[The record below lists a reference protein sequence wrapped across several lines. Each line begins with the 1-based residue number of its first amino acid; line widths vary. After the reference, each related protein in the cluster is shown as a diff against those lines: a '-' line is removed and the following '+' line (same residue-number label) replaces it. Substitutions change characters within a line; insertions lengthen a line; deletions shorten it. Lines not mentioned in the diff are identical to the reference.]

1 MVKTYSLKADG
12 NTKLSDNFSVSE
24 FACKDGSDTIL
35 IDSELV
41 EILQKIRNHFKAPL
55 IITSAYR
62 HKEYNKKIGGVS
74 NSRHIKGE
82 AADICIEG
90 VAPEKIAQYAE
101 YIMPSKGGIGC
112 YSNFVHTDI
121 RPNRSRWVNY
131 GTEKAVSGFPGFDD
145 SACSPNRT
153 AITSADAVA
162 ILKSKGIITNPDI
175 WYKGTW
181 TDNDFK
187 ELIIKTA
194 KHLLGESKI

>member
-1 MVKTYSLKADG
+1 MITIIQAMI
-12 NTKLSDNFSVSE
+12 FS
-24 FACKDGSDTIL
+24 AI
-35 IDSELV
+35 
-41 EILQKIRNHFKAPL
+41 
-55 IITSAYR
+55 
-62 HKEYNKKIGGVS
+62 
-74 NSRHIKGE
+74 
-82 AADICIEG
+82 
-90 VAPEKIAQYAE
+90 YALNCAVLRS
-101 YIMPSKGGIGC
+101 PRRPNARS
-112 YSNFVHTDI
+112 VI